1 MEINE
6 AIFSRRS
13 IREFTSQEVDEATI
27 GRLIEAA
34 VYAPNAVNQ
43 QPWTFTVVRD
53 QDVLDRVSRAAKTHM
68 LATMPS
74 GDHSEHFQS
83 LLTDLTVSMSDFRK
97 NPAKVLRD
105 AKTQPVAVLSHNK
118 AAFYMVDPV
127 LFEALIDEVED
138 AQLLPMLRA
147 RIASAAKGR
156 YIEVDIDS
164 V

>member
-1 MEINE
+1 M
-6 AIFSRRS
+6 
-13 IREFTSQEVDEATI
+13 
-27 GRLIEAA
+27 
-34 VYAPNAVNQ
+34 
-43 QPWTFTVVRD
+43 
-53 QDVLDRVSRAAKTHM
+53 
-68 LATMPS
+68 
-74 GDHSEHFQS
+74 QS
-83 LLTDLTVSMSDFRK
+83 LLTDLTISMSDFKK

-118 AAFYMVDPV
+118 AAFYMVDPG

-138 AQLLPMLRA
+138 AQLLPMLKA